1 MQFYACTNN
10 NLFLNDVGMNGQ
22 VPDVSGVCFLFLC
35 EVKLS
40 LSSYFF
46 PGYLFY
52 SLTDK
57 LLVICTEVGFYLTLD
72 MNTLICLKMH
82 HGRAR
87 WKEVIEE
94 LRSAKD
100 MSIQQLNAI
109 HKQKSRIHNE
119 TRLVSE
125 VFAKRAHQ

>member
-1 MQFYACTNN
+1 
-10 NLFLNDVGMNGQ
+10 
-22 VPDVSGVCFLFLC
+22 
-35 EVKLS
+35 
-40 LSSYFF
+40 
-46 PGYLFY
+46 
-52 SLTDK
+52 
-57 LLVICTEVGFYLTLD
+57 

-109 HKQKSRIHNE
+109 HKQKSRTHNE

-125 VFAKRAHQ
+125 VFAKRAHQSTHTEQLGDGC